1 MIQKVFPI
9 ALAATL
15 AFACGDS
22 TTDDV
27 DTSDGTDTASGAD
40 TDGGTDTGAAD
51 ATTDAIVD
59 DASLDDTTGDVEPY
73 FDAEQYILP
82 NSHVNVVRRLGFS
95 GQLEPGIAHGFDL
108 DGTVSPPGDQDSCG
122 HGDVMDP
129 SGREGIDNQ
138 FATLWSAI
146 EPIVGLQVEEL
157 LQGAINEGLVLVMA
171 EITDFDNLE
180 NGEATFNLY
189 RGSLDPQVGTQGLIA
204 PDQTFYYD
212 YSAPISTA
220 LATIVDGV
228 LVAGPVELGI
238 PITILDL
245 DIILPMKNGF
255 IRFTINDDGTFSGIL
270 GGTINIALV
279 GDALLETGAA
289 AETRAVLPFFEN
301 NADMNRV
308 DGDCQDI
315 SAAFEFEGTTA
326 FVVRDAAQE

>member
-1 MIQKVFPI
+1 MIRRLLPLACVA
-9 ALAATL
+9 ALTTG
-15 AFACGDS
+15 CGDDS
-22 TTDDV
+22 PG
-27 DTSDGTDTASGAD
+27 SE
-40 TDGGTDTGAAD
+40 DTGLTDVSTDIADAADIADIGTAD
-51 ATTDAIVD
+51 ATVD
-59 DASLDDTTGDVEPY
+59 TESY
-73 FDAEQYILP
+73 FEGEQYVLD
-82 NSHVNVVRRLGFS
+82 NSHVNVIRRLVFS
-95 GQLEPGIAHGFDL
+95 GQVEPGVAHGFDL
-108 DGTVSPPGDQDSCG
+108 DAEVSPPGDDDSCG
-122 HGDVMDP
+122 HGDLVDP
-129 SGREGIDNQ
+129 DGREGIDNQ
-138 FATLWSAI
+138 FSTLWSAI

-171 EITDFDNLE
+171 EITDFENLE
-180 NGEATFNLY
+180 NDEATFNLY

-220 LATIVDGV
+220 TATIVDGE
-228 LVAGPVELGI
+228 LLAGPVELGI

-245 DIILPMKNGF
+245 DIILPLKNGF
-255 IRFTINDDGTFSGIL
+255 IRFDIQDDGTFQGII
-270 GGTINIALV
+270 GGTINIPLV

-301 NADMNRV
+301 NADMNPV